1 MAHHSHIHSQRTFP
15 VFICCPKHLCRFTK
29 QLHKNIMFY
38 GKANNLFA
46 KCTKV
51 VMASSEV
58 MEKKKEKEI
67 CGFHFLIFED

>member
-1 MAHHSHIHSQRTFP
+1 
-15 VFICCPKHLCRFTK
+15 
-29 QLHKNIMFY
+29 MFY
-38 GKANNLFA
+38 GKADNLFA